1 MITKGLQLPTSK
13 GMISSNPSSSAYQ
26 ATQNNANTAGSLKA
40 AVGGGRRRKKS
51 NRFKGGKGIEVPQY
65 QMGYSPQNGPG
76 QDPNSI
82 IADSSATSTQS
93 ASWSKYDKN
102 ATMNGGRGGRGG
114 RMNGSCMNG
123 SCMDGSCMNG
133 SCMNGSCMNGCKS
146 HKKKKKRSR
155 KKKLTKR
162 NKRSNKYRKIFY

>member
-123 SCMDGSCMNG
+123 SCM
-133 SCMNGSCMNGCKS
+133 NGCKS